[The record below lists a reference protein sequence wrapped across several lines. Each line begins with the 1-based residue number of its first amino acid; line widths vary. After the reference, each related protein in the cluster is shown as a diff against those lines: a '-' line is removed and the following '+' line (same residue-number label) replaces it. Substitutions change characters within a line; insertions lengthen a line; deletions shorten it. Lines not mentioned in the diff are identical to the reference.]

1 MGNLN
6 LAFLAF
12 LLIENQND
20 LKVTDQNCTK
30 LLIGVLILSLEIQ
43 MRILY
48 LFKFIHLWLLLMKIQ
63 NGLGL
68 KQPHL

>member
-20 LKVTDQNCTK
+20 LKSYRSK
-30 LLIGVLILSLEIQ
+30 LYETIDWSSNFISGNSNEDPLS
-43 MRILY
+43 
-48 LFKFIHLWLLLMKIQ
+48 F
-63 NGLGL
+63 
-68 KQPHL
+68 